1 MLCFPSHLPLGVVG
15 NWSALQGGTTCGRPA
30 GGLRENGE
38 LARKWR
44 GNKRTNEKL
53 ERKWRENEK
62 MERER
67 ENGERLRK

>member
-1 MLCFPSHLPLGVVG
+1 M
-15 NWSALQGGTTCGRPA
+15 ACGSSLSFENITITITRVAQLA